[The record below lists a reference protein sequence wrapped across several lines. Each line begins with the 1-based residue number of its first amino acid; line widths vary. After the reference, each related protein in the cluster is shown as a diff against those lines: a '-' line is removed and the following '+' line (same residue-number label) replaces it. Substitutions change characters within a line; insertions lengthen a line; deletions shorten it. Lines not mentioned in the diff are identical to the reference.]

1 MGMTLASSPELLV
14 LIQRNDPTAARQLFE
29 AYYGKLAAIAQRYS
43 KNHSQAEEMLNVGFA
58 NCLAVIRHNR
68 GNTISDP
75 EQFIEKVFISECI
88 HFIKNIRSEYYVA
101 STVYASEA
109 APKNYDLFADNE
121 LIDFKHVDNDILLK
135 SLQQLVPSQ
144 RLIFNLHII
153 EGYSLE
159 EAAAMI
165 ESSVQTV
172 KSNLE
177 KARYNLQ
184 KNIENCLKSV
194 KI

>member
-1 MGMTLASSPELLV
+1 MSMTLASSPELLG
-14 LIQRNDPTAARQLFE
+14 LIQRNDPSAARQLFE

-43 KNHSQAEEMLNVGFA
+43 KNQSQAEEMLNVGFA
-58 NCLAVIRHNR
+58 NCLALIRHHR
-68 GNTISDP
+68 GTQIGEPD
-75 EQFIEKVFISECI
+75 QFMEKAFIGECI

-109 APKNYDLFADNE
+109 AHKNYDLFADNE
-121 LIDFKHVDNDILLK
+121 LIDFKRVDNDILLK

-159 EAAAMI
+159 EAAALI

-177 KARYNLQ
+177 KARFNLQ